1 MGLVNQV
8 FPLVSFGA
16 DFEGYAKKFAVM
28 SGSALKPTKRAFK
41 KAVGF
46 EFKCNLGVA
55 EKIYMSELMA
65 LEEPREGSNSFLEKR
80 KPVWKHE

>member
-16 DFEGYAKKFAVM
+16 DFEEYAKKFAVM
-28 SGSALKPTKRAFK
+28 SGPALKPTKRAFK
-41 KAVGF
+41 KTVGF

-55 EKIYMSELMA
+55 EKIYMKELMA